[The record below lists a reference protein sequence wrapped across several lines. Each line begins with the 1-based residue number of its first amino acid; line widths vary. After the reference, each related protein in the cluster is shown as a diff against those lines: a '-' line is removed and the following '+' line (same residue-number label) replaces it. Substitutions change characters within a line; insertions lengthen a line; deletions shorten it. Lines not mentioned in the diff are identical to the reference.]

1 MNALSRIRPA
11 GMTKGA
17 VFAPRCLTRIGLA
30 IERLEAFAHGPEM
43 DAEIFRALGW
53 QAAPPATGHAKGVP
67 PARRA
72 AWMVRSPY
80 ASTWMP
86 QPPVTTLT
94 DGAAI
99 LVPPGW
105 DYGAGRRGAHAT
117 AWCKAPAS
125 GGTCKAGQRFTE
137 TTSATPALALAR
149 AALHAWRHILMES
162 E

>member
-1 MNALSRIRPA
+1 MNALSPIRPA
-11 GMTKGA
+11 MLGRSA
-17 VFAPRCLTRIGLA
+17 VFAPRFLTPLGLA
-30 IERLEAFAHGPEM
+30 IERLEELTQGPEM

-53 QAAPPATGHAKGVP
+53 QVAPPASP
-67 PARRA
+67 RS
-72 AWMVRSPY
+72 AWRVRSPY

-105 DYGAGRRGAHAT
+105 DYGTGRRGAHAF
-117 AWCKAPAS
+117 AWCRRGGGAASQHS
-125 GGTCKAGQRFTE
+125 GGSAAGQRFTE

-149 AALHAWRHILMES
+149 AAPHAWRHILMES
-162 E
+162 DTP